1 MISFLKTSAK
11 VKKAASR
18 KEQIKPLLQ
27 KCMRKSRKYE
37 SLVTIMLKQ
46 DANNIDTHVKM
57 FKGEN
62 PEKNSIQLNS
72 VK

>member
-1 MISFLKTSAK
+1 
-11 VKKAASR
+11 
-18 KEQIKPLLQ
+18 
-27 KCMRKSRKYE
+27 MRKSRKYE
-37 SLVTIMLKQ
+37 LLVTIMLKQ

>member
-1 MISFLKTSAK
+1 
-11 VKKAASR
+11 
-18 KEQIKPLLQ
+18 
-27 KCMRKSRKYE
+27 MRKSRKYE

-57 FKGEN
+57 FEGEN